1 MESETEFRCLE
12 FTYFDFRGFEIRGI
26 KFRGK
31 VLFPEKCDNNF

>member
-26 KFRGK
+26 KLDK
-31 VLFPEKCDNNF
+31 ILFPKKSDNDF